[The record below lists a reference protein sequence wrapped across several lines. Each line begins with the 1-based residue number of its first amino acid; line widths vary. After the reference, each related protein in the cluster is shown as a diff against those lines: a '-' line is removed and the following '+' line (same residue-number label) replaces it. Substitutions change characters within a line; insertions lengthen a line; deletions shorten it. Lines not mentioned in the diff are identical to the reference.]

1 MFKRLFVC
9 LLTLALLFSTA
20 CGKEEQEGT
29 QLSLGSGDTA
39 PAATSAPAEASEG
52 DSGGTEAPSAAPTA
66 KPSGGGK
73 IEATVTGTA
82 AYVLDDVLYGA
93 AAFENTGSENIL
105 LTEATFDF
113 DVNGTAITETFVP
126 VMAEYDVI
134 RPGETAYCTL
144 FLPVEELDP
153 GGDISLSAS
162 LLAVPAEIEAFPL
175 TAESG
180 YLVQNYPDFAT
191 LSGAVGNPDGA
202 EITCELNMI
211 HAGFYDE
218 NGAFLG
224 AFYFSRNASLSPG
237 VSKSFVVHLRAL
249 PIPNLAENTAR
260 IDLRAF
266 GIE

>member
-1 MFKRLFVC
+1 MLKRLFVY
-9 LLTLALLFSTA
+9 LLTSALLFSAA
-20 CGKEEQEGT
+20 CGREEQEGT
-29 QLSLGSGDTA
+29 QLSLGSSEAA
-39 PAATSAPAEASEG
+39 PAATAEPTAESTPDSAGPE
-52 DSGGTEAPSAAPTA
+52 APTA
-66 KPSGGGK
+66 APARPSSGQAG
-73 IEATVTGTA
+73 EAAVLQTA

-93 AAFENTGSENIL
+93 AAFENTGSENL
-105 LTEATFDF
+105 VLTEAAFDF
-113 DVNGTAITETFVP
+113 NVNGESINETFVP

-144 FLPVEELDP
+144 FLPVEGIEP
-153 GGDISLSAS
+153 GGDAS
-162 LLAVPAEIEAFPL
+162 LTASLRAAPAEIPPFPL
-175 TAESG
+175 LAENG

-191 LSGAVGNPDGA
+191 LSGAVGNPENA
-202 EITCELNMI
+202 AATCELNMI

-218 NGAFLG
+218 AGTFLG
-224 AFYFSRNASLSPG
+224 AWYFSRNASLSPG